1 MMHSIVGRKPRVS
14 HRASTHVEVLVGNAE
29 QLHNL
34 LSDAEA
40 ALLPSAVIA
49 GTAGVLVTRHSPH
62 RYTLALCDSVPF
74 GETRELA
81 AD

>member
-1 MMHSIVGRKPRVS
+1 MMHSIGRMKPRAS
-14 HRASTHVEVLVGNAE
+14 HRTSNRVEVLVGDAE
-29 QLHNL
+29 QLHSL

-40 ALLPSAVIA
+40 ALLPGAVIA
-49 GTAGVLVTRHSPH
+49 GTAGLLVTRHSPH
-62 RYTLALCDSVPF
+62 RYTVALCESVPF

>member
-1 MMHSIVGRKPRVS
+1 MMHSIGPMKQHVS
-14 HRASTHVEVLVGNAE
+14 HRASNRVEVLVGDAE

-49 GTAGVLVTRHSPH
+49 GTAGVLVTRHGPN
-62 RYTLALCDSVPF
+62 RYTVALCDSVPF
-74 GETRELA
+74 GETRELDA
-81 AD
+81 G

>member
-1 MMHSIVGRKPRVS
+1 MMHSIVGMKPRVS
-14 HRASTHVEVLVGNAE
+14 HRASTRVEVLVGNAE

>member
-1 MMHSIVGRKPRVS
+1 MMHSIGRMNRRVS
-14 HRASTHVEVLVGNAE
+14 HRVSNRVEVLVGDAE
-29 QLHNL
+29 QLHKL

-49 GTAGVLVTRHSPH
+49 GTAGVLVTRLSPH
-62 RYTLALCDSVPF
+62 RYTVALCDSVPF

>member
-1 MMHSIVGRKPRVS
+1 MRNPTESTKQHVS
-14 HRASTHVEVLVGNAE
+14 HQASTRVEVLVGGAD
-29 QLHNL
+29 QLHLL

-40 ALLPSAVIA
+40 ALLPNAVRA

-62 RYTLALCDSVPF
+62 RYTVALCESVPF
-74 GETRELA
+74 GETRELS

>member
-1 MMHSIVGRKPRVS
+1 MMHSIGPMNPRVG
-14 HRASTHVEVLVGNAE
+14 HRVSNRVEVLVGDAG
-29 QLHNL
+29 QLQKL
-34 LSDAEA
+34 LSEAEA
-40 ALLPSAVIA
+40 ALLGSAVIE

-62 RYTLALCDSVPF
+62 RYSVALCDSVPF

>member
-1 MMHSIVGRKPRVS
+1 MMHSIGRMKRHVS
-14 HRASTHVEVLVGNAE
+14 HRASDRVEVLVGDAE
-29 QLHNL
+29 QLNNL

-40 ALLPSAVIA
+40 ALLPSAVIT
-49 GTAGVLVTRHSPH
+49 GTAGVLVTRHSPQ
-62 RYTLALCDSVPF
+62 RYTVALCDSVPF

>member
-1 MMHSIVGRKPRVS
+1 MMHSSGRMKPRVS
-14 HRASTHVEVLVGNAE
+14 RRASNRVEVLVGDAE

-40 ALLPSAVIA
+40 ALLPSAVVA

-62 RYTLALCDSVPF
+62 RYTVALCDSVPF
-74 GETRELA
+74 GETREVA

>member
-1 MMHSIVGRKPRVS
+1 MMNPTETMKQHISRW
-14 HRASTHVEVLVGNAE
+14 ASTRVEVLVGGAD
-29 QLHNL
+29 QLHAL

-40 ALLPSAVIA
+40 ALLPIAVRA

-62 RYTLALCDSVPF
+62 RYTVALCESVPF
-74 GETRELA
+74 GETRERS